1 MISKKL
7 TIQHLQEVSSVIKRP
22 PVIWDN
28 IHANDYDPRRMFLGP
43 FDGRSPEII
52 PYLRG
57 LLTNPN
63 CEFEA
68 NYMALHT
75 LGQWSTSNNDGL
87 KKDIIADGE
96 HLSPVASDIRLK
108 QRMILVLMRI
118 CPLASTN
125 DTRPGWH

>member
-87 KKDIIADGE
+87 KKDIISGN
-96 HLSPVASDIRLK
+96 LTGQSLK
-108 QRMILVLMRI
+108 GNLIL
-118 CPLASTN
+118 
-125 DTRPGWH
+125 WHCQMQKNVFLT

>member
-43 FDGRSPEII
+43 FDGRSPEVI

-68 NYMALHT
+68 NYVALHT
-75 LGQWSTSNNDGL
+75 LGQWSVSNNDGV
-87 KKDIIADGE
+87 KKDIIAGE
-96 HLSPVASDIRLK
+96 CFDYNTEVYKSSCK
-108 QRMILVLMRI
+108 ILVYL
-118 CPLASTN
+118 
-125 DTRPGWH
+125 